1 MRILTIG
8 SGTCT
13 HTLSRAKALLEA
25 GCRNII
31 LSAEEAT
38 DSEIEI
44 LSPFV
49 DSYSKNLLLRSYL
62 FLKNILQA
70 AWVIYKK
77 DYDLCNIHYLNHYLA
92 WVACLV
98 TKKPIV
104 AIAMGG
110 DVLFEQHDY
119 IPWYQKALVKQAL
132 YRSDLIIAK
141 SPYLK
146 ERINVLLW
154 KKNANVIVNIFGIS
168 TAFFE
173 IYTKETAHEWI
184 FLSTRPLRRFYKID
198 KIIDLIYLLNKKGF
212 SSKFNILCSSED
224 PGYLLELKNKVQNLH
239 LESKINFL
247 PSVKTPE
254 ELITIYRQANI
265 VIALPDSDGIPQ
277 SALEGMSQEC
287 INILPKNEVYKH
299 IFDES
304 NSILVSGSAESIA
317 NSIIEKN
324 SGNSAL
330 QMKKVAK
337 EFVKRKA
344 NLKENTEILIS
355 EFKNLLGA
363 QRKKNFYIHRLITLL
378 LIIVYFFDQFLF
390 MGLRRKFKKYIIGF

>member
-1 MRILTIG
+1 MKILTIG
-8 SGTCT
+8 SAACSHVLT
-13 HTLSRAKALLEA
+13 RARAFVKA
-25 GCRNII
+25 GCYNSI
-31 LSAEEAT
+31 LSEEKVE
-38 DSEIEI
+38 DDEIEI
-44 LSPFV
+44 LSPFAEFYLK
-49 DSYSKNLLLRSYL
+49 SPFIRSYL

-92 WVACLV
+92 WVACIV
-98 TKKPIV
+98 TQKPIV

-110 DVLFEQHDY
+110 DVLFEQHDNV
-119 IPWYQKALVKQAL
+119 PWYQKTLIKQTL

-146 ERINVLLW
+146 ERINVLLG

-173 IYTKETAHEWI
+173 AYTKETAHEWV

-198 KIIDLIYLLNKKGF
+198 KIIDIIYILNKKRF
-212 SSKFNILCSSED
+212 SSKLNILCSSED
-224 PGYLLELKNKVQNLH
+224 PGYLLELKNKVQKLK
-239 LESKINFL
+239 LEEKINFL

-254 ELITIYRQANI
+254 ELIATYRQANI

-287 INILPKNEVYKH
+287 INILPKSEVYKH

-304 NSILVSGSAESIA
+304 NSILVSGDAENIA

-324 SGNSAL
+324 SVSSAL
-330 QMKKVAK
+330 KIKKAAK

-344 NLKENTEILIS
+344 NLKENTEILIG
-355 EFKNLLGA
+355 EFKNLLCT
-363 QRKKNFYIHRLITLL
+363 QHKKKFYIHRFITLL

-390 MGLRRKFKKYIIGF
+390 MGLRRKFRKYIIGF